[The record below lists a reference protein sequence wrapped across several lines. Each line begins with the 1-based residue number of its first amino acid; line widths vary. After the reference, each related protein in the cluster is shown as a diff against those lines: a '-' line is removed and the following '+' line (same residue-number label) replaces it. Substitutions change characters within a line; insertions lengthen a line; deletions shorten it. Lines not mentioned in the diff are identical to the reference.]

1 MLAKTLAA
9 LALIGATALTAPA
22 ATAQD
27 AAPDMMMMMTVS
39 MLGVHTQ
46 NALNRYGITADVNA
60 LTVNQLAEIAGIL
73 ANPDGTEAPVKDRIE
88 AAIRRQ

>member
-1 MLAKTLAA
+1 MRFTALAA
-9 LALIGATALTAPA
+9 LALAGATALTAPA

-39 MLGVHTQ
+39 MLGTHTQ
-46 NALNRYGITADVNA
+46 NALSRYGIEADVST
-60 LTVNQLAEIAGIL
+60 LTVNQLTEIAGIL
-73 ANPDGTEAPVKDRIE
+73 ANPTGNDAPVKDRIE

>member
-1 MLAKTLAA
+1 MLSKTLAA
-9 LALIGATALTAPA
+9 LALAGATAVVTLPA
-22 ATAQD
+22 SAQD

-39 MLGVHTQ
+39 MLGQHTQ
-46 NALNRYGITADVNA
+46 NALARYGITADVNT

-73 ANPDGTEAPVKDRIE
+73 ANPMGTDAPVKDRIE